1 MLSSCYEKTLMEGKI
16 LKIYL
21 ANVLKKKVDTIELD
35 HYSMVFLTLKKIG
48 NFNLVSDYCI
58 NLA

>member
-1 MLSSCYEKTLMEGKI
+1 MEGKI